1 MLNYLCHEA
10 LTLKAHWPHPAE
22 LPAFPCQGIGLMLPS
37 LHCEISHAPI
47 KKCPASASG
56 IAADTATCRMR
67 HHVPHHQFTNSP
79 ITEVKPVDFTQMAS
93 GRKGQRSS
101 EMGLAVAFSGGGTR
115 AAAFSYGVL
124 EKLRDTWLVINGE
137 ETRLLDE
144 IDVISSVSGGSFT
157 AAYYGLY
164 GDRMIEDQEEAFAG
178 VTT

>member
-1 MLNYLCHEA
+1 
-10 LTLKAHWPHPAE
+10 
-22 LPAFPCQGIGLMLPS
+22 
-37 LHCEISHAPI
+37 
-47 KKCPASASG
+47 
-56 IAADTATCRMR
+56 
-67 HHVPHHQFTNSP
+67 
-79 ITEVKPVDFTQMAS
+79 MAS

-157 AAYYGLY
+157 AAYYGL
-164 GDRMIEDQEEAFAG
+164 M
-178 VTT
+178 VTG